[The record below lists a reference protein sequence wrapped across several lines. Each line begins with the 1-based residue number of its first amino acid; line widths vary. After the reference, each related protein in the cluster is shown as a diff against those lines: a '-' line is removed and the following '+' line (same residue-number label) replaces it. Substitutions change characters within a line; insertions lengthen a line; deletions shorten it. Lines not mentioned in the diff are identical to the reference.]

1 MRRNHLLFGDGVAAL
16 RFFFTLCGHPE
27 RHGKIIVISFA
38 ARCQLR
44 DVIIIDVRILV
55 IVSSLDITTS
65 VAGVEMVRVDFVTS
79 FARVTLIAI
88 VVSSF
93 FIVVFLS
100 MTFLPAPF
108 HACCRRVAY
117 RDRLHHRG
125 CCEKVYCYVGRVRR
139 IPIYR
144 RRHGV
149 NRRFVD
155 LPRRYARLLSYRPRL
170 RLRALQSA

>member
-1 MRRNHLLFGDGVAAL
+1 MLFPLFKYNLQLLSYTRAL
-16 RFFFTLCGHPE
+16 ESPHPE
-27 RHGKIIVISFA
+27 EGSGFHSCINTS
-38 ARCQLR
+38 
-44 DVIIIDVRILV
+44 LV
-55 IVSSLDITTS
+55 IATS
-65 VAGVEMVRVDFVTS
+65 VAGVEMVRVDFVAS
-79 FARVTLIAI
+79 VPRVTSIAI

-125 CCEKVYCYVGRVRR
+125 CCEKVYCYVGRIRC